1 MFGRVALSIQAFV
14 ATAMILGGGQAVS
27 QVSVPVS
34 STSATSAS
42 THIANSVTSTAVT
55 IAAAAYI
62 SASLPA
68 QPASPAPL
76 PVEMT
81 TEQGLALAR
90 AKACLGCHQIDN
102 KRVGPS
108 FTVIAARRAQQED
121 AVSYLTHVIRKG
133 GRGQYGAVPMPG
145 QAVSEQDAQ
154 KLAQW
159 ILTLRK

>member
-1 MFGRVALSIQAFV
+1 MPLKTSQARTRRAVVFSRAALSIQVSLAIG
-14 ATAMILGGGQAVS
+14 MILGGGQAFS
-27 QVSVPVS
+27 QVS
-34 STSATSAS
+34 AS
-42 THIANSVTSTAVT
+42 TV
-55 IAAAAYI
+55 
-62 SASLPA
+62 SLPVA
-68 QPASPAPL
+68 
-76 PVEMT
+76 MT

-90 AKACLGCHQIDN
+90 AKACLGCHQVDS
-102 KRVGPS
+102 KRVGPA

-145 QAVSEQDAQ
+145 QPVNEQDAQ